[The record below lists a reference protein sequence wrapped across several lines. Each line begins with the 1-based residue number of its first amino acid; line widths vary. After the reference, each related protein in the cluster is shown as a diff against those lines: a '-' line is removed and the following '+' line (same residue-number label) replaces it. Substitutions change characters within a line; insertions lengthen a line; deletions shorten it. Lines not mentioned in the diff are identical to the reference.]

1 MTLLT
6 IETTRNPAI
15 RSFPS
20 SQDPPKFPTF
30 KIPNPTKKHQTKPL
44 SLSSASTFKILQL
57 SQHYPDLGIRPRPT
71 TRTKESGS
79 RDRIAT
85 IPARKRDDRIP
96 PPKPNLEFTELH
108 CHLLLMMAKGGKGLV
123 VLYFAT
129 QLQNRVSHL
138 GPHALGRG
146 GSSFNLASFV
156 WENHHAA
163 IGGERW

>member
-1 MTLLT
+1 LEQPE
-6 IETTRNPAI
+6 IPQ
-15 RSFPS
+15 S
-20 SQDPPKFPTF
+20 DPFQAL
-30 KIPNPTKKHQTKPL
+30 KIPQNSRHSRSQTRRKNIKQNPCPL
-44 SLSSASTFKILQL
+44 AQLQHSKILQL

-71 TRTKESGS
+71 TRTKESDS
-79 RDRIAT
+79 RDGIAT

-96 PPKPNLEFTELH
+96 PPKPNSEFTELH

-129 QLQNRVSHL
+129 QLQNRVSHF

-163 IGGERW
+163 IGGER